1 VKTISWPVWMEPQ
14 RSSAPSSRSPPS
26 PSPHTSASSW
36 PSPAAGSWL
45 QAGSENVNNNK
56 KHIFWFQ
63 VHITIIVISKCQG
76 GTGMVGNLLRFILF
90 TYDNIFENPELF
102 ELLRSKN
109 KSAIYTIQF
118 DSIERITSSIDF
130 HFTE

>member
-1 VKTISWPVWMEPQ
+1 
-14 RSSAPSSRSPPS
+14 
-26 PSPHTSASSW
+26 
-36 PSPAAGSWL
+36 
-45 QAGSENVNNNK
+45 
-56 KHIFWFQ
+56 
-63 VHITIIVISKCQG
+63 
-76 GTGMVGNLLRFILF
+76 MVGNLLRFILF